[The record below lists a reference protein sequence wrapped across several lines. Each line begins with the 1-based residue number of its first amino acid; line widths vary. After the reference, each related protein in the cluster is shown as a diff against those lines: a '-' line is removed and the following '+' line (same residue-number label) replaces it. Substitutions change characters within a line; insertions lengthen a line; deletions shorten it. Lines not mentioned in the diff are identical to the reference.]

1 MIIEAKK
8 GPGVASARHVLC
20 AESDRERDHWVEL
33 LVRYVSGGYNDADE
47 VTPVSVP
54 ADDKGRAS
62 VSSSSDAA
70 GPPTRRPYK
79 EDIAISGAVPI
90 SQLAQDSSNAKLFQA
105 PPKPEDSTPSPA
117 RSQPSSYPES
127 LVSAETPTVNSLPVS
142 SPLGGDADSDVL
154 ISMGQRANSEL
165 GHYPDLVDQRA
176 VFKPKAT
183 SSDQKRKENRRSVV
197 PLKTGSI
204 PERSSS
210 PEKDLTPNTPRA
222 DQNGRVKI
230 SAPIGGTP
238 LPAGFKF
245 GKDTPPE
252 PNVPTT
258 DRREKAKSRMFWG
271 FGGRHN
277 HGE

>member
-90 SQLAQDSSNAKLFQA
+90 SQSALLCFTRSRLPRGCVATAPNGGATQLPPHKL
-105 PPKPEDSTPSPA
+105 
-117 RSQPSSYPES
+117 R
-127 LVSAETPTVNSLPVS
+127 TV
-142 SPLGGDADSDVL
+142 
-154 ISMGQRANSEL
+154 R
-165 GHYPDLVDQRA
+165 
-176 VFKPKAT
+176 
-183 SSDQKRKENRRSVV
+183 
-197 PLKTGSI
+197 
-204 PERSSS
+204 ERS
-210 PEKDLTPNTPRA
+210 
-222 DQNGRVKI
+222 
-230 SAPIGGTP
+230 
-238 LPAGFKF
+238 
-245 GKDTPPE
+245 
-252 PNVPTT
+252 
-258 DRREKAKSRMFWG
+258 
-271 FGGRHN
+271 
-277 HGE
+277 